1 MSERS
6 THRSPVPAEAVEP
19 RDADGRSDASGTPGT
34 SASSSAPGSSGAP
47 TPSAAAPT
55 SARRAA
61 VLAGISLGYFM
72 VLLDTTVLSVA
83 EPDLAASLRTSTAGL
98 QWATTGYTVV
108 FAALLLS
115 AGAAADRY
123 GAERLF
129 RTGTAVFAGASLLSS
144 VAPDLGVLLAL
155 RAVSGAAAAACVPAS
170 MALIA
175 RLYPQPAARAR
186 AISVWA
192 AVSGA
197 AVAAGPI
204 VGGALVGA
212 AGWRAV
218 FLVNVPLGLLVLAL
232 VHGDR
237 VRGPRGGTR
246 IDWPAQ
252 AAAVAVLAL
261 VTDTLIAAGSG
272 ARTHAVVAACGLAVA
287 LTVFTVLERRSDAP
301 VLNRVLLRSAP
312 VRAGLLAGAVTNFAL
327 SGALFVLPL
336 LLHRERHLTALETG
350 LAFLPLTVPFAANP
364 PLTGRIVARTG
375 PRTPILTGLGLLTA
389 GGAVLA
395 TGVLAEGPYLW
406 LAAGLLLTGFGI
418 SFVLPALVAAVIGAA
433 PPGTAGSVGGLLNAV
448 RQVGATLGVALMGA
462 ATHAGAG
469 WSLVL
474 SGGLCAL
481 AWLVFALTP
490 GTAAPAPA

>member
-1 MSERS
+1 MSA
-6 THRSPVPAEAVEP
+6 VDPAVV
-19 RDADGRSDASGTPGT
+19 
-34 SASSSAPGSSGAP
+34 P
-47 TPSAAAPT
+47 TPPSLSPARSAVALT
-55 SARRAA
+55 G
-61 VLAGISLGYFM
+61 VSLGYFM

-83 EPDLAASLRTSTAGL
+83 EPDLATSLHTSMAGL

-115 AGAAADRY
+115 AGAGADRF
-123 GAERLF
+123 GADRVF
-129 RTGTAVFAGASLLSS
+129 RSGTAVFTLASLLSAL
-144 VAPDLGVLLAL
+144 APNLGVLLLL

-204 VGGALVGA
+204 AGGALVGA

-218 FLVNVPLGLLVLAL
+218 FLVNVPLGLVVLAL
-232 VHGDR
+232 ARGRAVRCPSGANR
-237 VRGPRGGTR
+237 V
-246 IDWPAQ
+246 DWPAQ

-261 VTDTLIAAGSG
+261 LTDVLIAAGAG
-272 ARTHAVVAACGLAVA
+272 AWDHTVWSAGGLGIAV
-287 LTVFTVLERRSDAP
+287 TVFTVLERRSPTP
-301 VLNRVLLRSAP
+301 VVNRTLLRSAP

-336 LLHRERHLTALETG
+336 LLQRERHLSALETG

-364 PLTGRIVARTG
+364 PLTGRIVTRVG
-375 PRTPILTGLGLLTA
+375 SRPPILAGLALLTA
-389 GGAVLA
+389 GGPVLA
-395 TGVLAEGPYLW
+395 GTVFAEGAYIW

-418 SFVLPALVAAVIGAA
+418 SFILPALVAAVIGAA

-448 RQVGATLGVALMGA
+448 RQIGATFGVALMGA
-462 ATHAGAG
+462 TASAGTG
-469 WSLVL
+469 WSLLL
-474 SGGLCAL
+474 SSGLCAL
-481 AWLVFALTP
+481 AWLAFALTP
-490 GTAAPAPA
+490 GGASGNQPETGT

>member
-1 MSERS
+1 MKPVAP
-6 THRSPVPAEAVEP
+6 TVPA
-19 RDADGRSDASGTPGT
+19 
-34 SASSSAPGSSGAP
+34 SSR
-47 TPSAAAPT
+47 
-55 SARRAA
+55 ARRAGA
-61 VLAGISLGYFM
+61 LTGVSLGYFM

-83 EPDLAASLRTSTAGL
+83 EPDLAASLRTSMTGL
-98 QWATTGYTVV
+98 QWATTAYTVV

-115 AGAAADRY
+115 AGAAADRFGADRIFRY
-123 GAERLF
+123 G
-129 RTGTAVFAGASLLSS
+129 TVVFALASLLSS
-144 VAPDLGVLLAL
+144 LAPNLGALLVL

-204 VGGALVGA
+204 AGGALVEA

-232 VHGDR
+232 TWGR
-237 VRGPRGGTR
+237 AVRCPRGANR
-246 IDWPAQ
+246 VDWSAQ
-252 AAAVAVLAL
+252 AAAVVVLAL
-261 VTDTLIAAGSG
+261 LTDVLIAAGAG
-272 ARTHAVVAACGLAVA
+272 VWAHAAWSAGGLGIAV
-287 LTVFTVLERRSDAP
+287 TVFTLLERRSQAP
-301 VLNRVLLRSAP
+301 VVNRTLLRTAP

-327 SGALFVLPL
+327 AGALFVLPL
-336 LLHRERHLTALETG
+336 LLQRERHLSALETG

-375 PRTPILTGLGLLTA
+375 PRPPIVAGLALLTA
-389 GGAVLA
+389 GGTILA
-395 TGVLAEGPYLW
+395 GTVFAEGAYVW

-418 SFVLPALVAAVIGAA
+418 SLILPALAAAVIGAA
-433 PPGTAGSVGGLLNAV
+433 PPGTAGSVGGLLNAI
-448 RQVGATLGVALMGA
+448 RQIGATLGVALMGA
-462 ATHAGAG
+462 AATAGTG
-469 WSLVL
+469 WSLLL

-481 AWLVFALTP
+481 AWLTFALTP
-490 GTAAPAPA
+490 GGTPQ

>member
-1 MSERS
+1 M
-6 THRSPVPAEAVEP
+6 TAVNPVAPAVPA
-19 RDADGRSDASGTPGT
+19 
-34 SASSSAPGSSGAP
+34 
-47 TPSAAAPT
+47 PSR
-55 SARRAA
+55 ARRAA
-61 VLAGISLGYFM
+61 ALTGVSLGYFM

-83 EPDLAASLRTSTAGL
+83 EPDLAASLHTSMAGL

-115 AGAAADRY
+115 AGAAADRF
-123 GAERLF
+123 GAHRVF
-129 RTGTAVFAGASLLSS
+129 RTGTAVFALASLLSS
-144 VAPDLGVLLAL
+144 LAPNLGALLVL

-170 MALIA
+170 TALIA
-175 RLYPQPAARAR
+175 RLYPRPAARAR

-204 VGGALVGA
+204 AGGALVEA

-232 VHGDR
+232 ARGRAVRCPRGADR
-237 VRGPRGGTR
+237 V
-246 IDWPAQ
+246 DWPAQ
-252 AAAVAVLAL
+252 AAAVVVLAL
-261 VTDTLIAAGSG
+261 LTDVLIAAGAG
-272 ARTHAVVAACGLAVA
+272 AWVHTAWSAGGLGIAV
-287 LTVFTVLERRSDAP
+287 TVFTLLERRSQAP
-301 VLNRVLLRSAP
+301 VVNRTLLRSAP

-336 LLHRERHLTALETG
+336 LLQRERHLSALETG
-350 LAFLPLTVPFAANP
+350 LAFLPLTVPFAVNP

-375 PRTPILTGLGLLTA
+375 PRLPILAGLALLTA
-389 GGAVLA
+389 GGTVLA
-395 TGVLAEGPYLW
+395 GTVFAAGAYVW
-406 LAAGLLLTGFGI
+406 LGTGLLLTGFGI

-462 ATHAGAG
+462 AAAAGTG
-469 WSLVL
+469 WSLLL

-481 AWLVFALTP
+481 AWPAFALTP
-490 GTAAPAPA
+490 GRGTPR

>member
-1 MSERS
+1 MTVVNSK
-6 THRSPVPAEAVEP
+6 TAVDP
-19 RDADGRSDASGTPGT
+19 
-34 SASSSAPGSSGAP
+34 GAP
-47 TPSAAAPT
+47 TPPASP
-55 SARRAA
+55 SRARRAGA
-61 VLAGISLGYFM
+61 LTGVSLGYFM

-83 EPDLAASLRTSTAGL
+83 EPDLAASLHTSMAGL

-115 AGAAADRY
+115 AGAAADRF
-123 GAERLF
+123 GADRVF
-129 RTGTAVFAGASLLSS
+129 RTGAAVFALASLLSS
-144 VAPDLGVLLAL
+144 LAPDLGALLVL

-204 VGGALVGA
+204 AGGALVEA

-232 VHGDR
+232 TWGR
-237 VRGPRGGTR
+237 AVRCPRGAHR
-246 IDWPAQ
+246 VDWPAQ
-252 AAAVAVLAL
+252 AAAVVVLAL
-261 VTDTLIAAGSG
+261 LTDVLIAAGAG
-272 ARTHAVVAACGLAVA
+272 AWVHTAWSAAGLGAAV
-287 LTVFTVLERRSDAP
+287 TVFALLERRSQAP
-301 VLNRVLLRSAP
+301 VVNRTLLRSAP
-312 VRAGLLAGAVTNFAL
+312 VRAGLMAGAVTNFAL

-336 LLHRERHLTALETG
+336 LLQRERHLSALETG

-375 PRTPILTGLGLLTA
+375 PRPPIVAGLALLTA
-389 GGAVLA
+389 GGTVLA
-395 TGVLAEGPYLW
+395 GTVFAEGAYGW

-418 SFVLPALVAAVIGAA
+418 SFILPALAAAVIGAA

-448 RQVGATLGVALMGA
+448 RQTGATLGVALMGA
-462 ATHAGAG
+462 AATAGTG
-469 WSLVL
+469 WALLL
-474 SGGLCAL
+474 SAGLCAL
-481 AWLVFALTP
+481 AWPAFALTP
-490 GTAAPAPA
+490 GGTTR